1 MGRLDGRVAIVT
13 GAGRGIGAS
22 VARLLAAEGAH
33 VVVDDLGVQLD
44 GSGVDAVPANAVV
57 GETVSAGGRAGRG
70 QRRRRER
77 DRRAVAGHV
86 APVSRIVGTRAW
98 DVTRLGE
105 RIEKAFGP
113 PLGR

>member
-57 GETVSAGGRAGRG
+57 GEIVSAGG
-70 QRRRRER
+70 Q
-77 DRRAVAGHV
+77 AVANAADANATDERSPDNV